1 MKKKNN
7 SKEINSGMLLLFLV
21 GCLLV
26 VLIGGYSLVLIY
38 SNNKEDKTPTS
49 EQMQINS
56 GQNNVSTTE
65 DGATATIVK

>member
-7 SKEINSGMLLLFLV
+7 SKTINSGMLLLFLV

-26 VLIGGYSLVLIY
+26 LLVGGYSLIVIY
-38 SNNKEDKTPTS
+38 SNKEKDNTPTS